1 MPIFYEYNPEQAY
14 LLPPSVREVLGEE
27 HLCFFVHRAVEKLNL
42 EAFVEAYSEEGHPAY
57 HPALML
63 KVWLY
68 AYALGMTSSRRL
80 EERIKE
86 DLALRYL
93 AGGARPDY
101 WALNDFRRRHK
112 SGVNN
117 VFTQVV
123 ELARSLG
130 MGKLGH
136 VAIDSTRIAANA
148 AADAVDTEE
157 KLRGERAKI
166 RKQIRRWQRQ
176 CEAEDPNEG
185 AGTEVAREAL
195 EKLEQKLREIPER
208 LERLKK
214 SGSKKLS
221 RTDADSRFL
230 RQRQGYVLGYTG
242 TVAVSEDYLIVGQ
255 QVSQAS
261 TDNGLLVPMVERVE
275 QECGERPQQV
285 SADSGFFTQENV
297 QALEERGID
306 AYVPDSHLAHELNR
320 GQRVR
325 AHGAARDPAQ
335 QRMRRKLRS
344 PAGRA
349 TYGRRKQIAEPR
361 IGTLKEQHG
370 MRRFRMRGVMKV
382 AVEFT
387 LANTAL
393 NLIRMWHKVPALV
406 RVV

>member
-1 MPIFYEYNPEQAY
+1 MPNFYDYNPEQAY
-14 LLPPSVREVLGEE
+14 LLPPSVREVLGEN
-27 HLCFFVHRAVEKLNL
+27 HLCFFVDRTVEKLNL
-42 EAFVEAYSEEGHPAY
+42 ERFVGAYSEEGHPAY

-112 SGVNN
+112 GGVNN

-148 AADAVDTEE
+148 AADSVDTEE
-157 KLRGERAKI
+157 KLRRERAKI
-166 RKQIRRWQRQ
+166 RKQIRRWQQQ

-185 AGTEVAREAL
+185 AGTEVSREAL
-195 EKLEQKLREIPER
+195 EKLEKKLGEIPAR

-214 SGSKKLS
+214 SGQKKLS
-221 RTDADSRFL
+221 RTDEESRFL

-242 TVAVSEDYLIVGQ
+242 TMAVSEDHVIVGQ
-255 QVSQAS
+255 QVSQAGS
-261 TDNGLLVPMVERVE
+261 DNELLVPMVDRVE
-275 QECGERPQQV
+275 QECGERPRQV
-285 SADSGFFTQENV
+285 SADSGFFSQENLRAM
-297 QALEERGID
+297 QERGID
-306 AYVPDSHLAHELNR
+306 GYVPDSHLAHELNW
-320 GQRVR
+320 GKRVR
-325 AHGAARDPAQ
+325 GHGAARDPAQ
-335 QRMRRKLRS
+335 RQMRQKLRS

-349 TYGRRKQIAEPR
+349 TYARRKQIVEPR
-361 IGTLKEQHG
+361 FGTLKEQHG
-370 MRRFRMRGVMKV
+370 MRRFRLRGLAKT

-387 LANTAL
+387 LANTAM
-393 NLIRMWHKVPALV
+393 NLLRIWRTVPMLTRAT
-406 RVV
+406 

>member
-1 MPIFYEYNPEQAY
+1 MPNFYEYNPEQAY
-14 LLPPSVREVLGEE
+14 LLPPSVREVLGKE

-112 SGVNN
+112 SGVND

-148 AADAVDTEE
+148 AADTVETEE

-176 CEAEDPNEG
+176 CEVQDPNEG

-195 EKLEQKLREIPER
+195 EKLEQKLSEIPAR

-214 SGSKKLS
+214 SGMKKLS

-261 TDNGLLVPMVERVE
+261 TDNDLLVPMVERVE

-297 QALEERGID
+297 QAMEERGID

-325 AHGAARDPAQ
+325 GHGAARDPAQ

-344 PAGRA
+344 PVGRA
-349 TYGRRKQIAEPR
+349 TYGRRKQIVEPR

-370 MRRFRMRGVMKV
+370 MRRFRMRGLAKV

-387 LANTAL
+387 LGNTAL

-406 RVV
+406 RAG

>member
-1 MPIFYEYNPEQAY
+1 MKSSRARKFPAPSPKNPPAKNFASGSKASPTKTSAGTRCDFVGRASEPVWQLGLDSPCILRAGGCAMPNFYDYNPEQAY
-14 LLPPSVREVLGEE
+14 LLPPSVREILGNE
-27 HLCFFVHRAVEKLNL
+27 HLCFFVHRVVEELNL
-42 EAFVEAYSEEGHPAY
+42 ERFVEAYSEEGHPAY

-68 AYALGMTSSRRL
+68 AYALGITSSRRL

-101 WALNDFRRRHK
+101 WALNDFRRRQK
-112 SGVNN
+112 GGVNE

-148 AADAVDTEE
+148 AADSVETEE

-185 AGTEVAREAL
+185 AGTEVAGEAL
-195 EKLEQKLREIPER
+195 KQLEKKLGEIPKR

-214 SGSKKLS
+214 SGMKKRS
-221 RTDADSRFL
+221 RTDEDSRFL

-242 TVAVSEDYLIVGQ
+242 TVAVSEIG
-255 QVSQAS
+255 
-261 TDNGLLVPMVERVE
+261 
-275 QECGERPQQV
+275 
-285 SADSGFFTQENV
+285 
-297 QALEERGID
+297 
-306 AYVPDSHLAHELNR
+306 
-320 GQRVR
+320 R
-325 AHGAARDPAQ
+325 AH
-335 QRMRRKLRS
+335 
-344 PAGRA
+344 
-349 TYGRRKQIAEPR
+349 
-361 IGTLKEQHG
+361 
-370 MRRFRMRGVMKV
+370 V
-382 AVEFT
+382 
-387 LANTAL
+387 
-393 NLIRMWHKVPALV
+393 
-406 RVV
+406 